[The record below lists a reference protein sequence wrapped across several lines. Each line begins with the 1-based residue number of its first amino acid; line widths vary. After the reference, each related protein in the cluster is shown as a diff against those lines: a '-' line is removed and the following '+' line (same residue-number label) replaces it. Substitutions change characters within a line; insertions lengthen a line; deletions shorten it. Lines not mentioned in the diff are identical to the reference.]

1 LRFQLVSGY
10 FLIMLSW
17 PRIYCWNFS
26 QREIFLQDGIAVTC
40 LIMFEIRNIN
50 SNRMKRRT

>member
-1 LRFQLVSGY
+1 
-10 FLIMLSW
+10 
-17 PRIYCWNFS
+17 
-26 QREIFLQDGIAVTC
+26 LQDGIAVTC